1 MKKYIAE
8 AIGTATLVLIGCG
21 SATLGGLGGVV
32 GGGQAFGPLA
42 LLPIAF
48 AFGLAVTG
56 MAYGIG
62 PVSGCHINPAVTLGV
77 WSAGRMPTSEV
88 PGYIIGQIVGA
99 IGGAAILYVILSGKA
114 GGWDL
119 AKGGLGANGW
129 GEGYLGAY
137 SMPAALITEF
147 VGTFIF
153 LVVILGAT
161 SKAGATPAA
170 GLAIGLTL
178 VIIHITFI
186 NVTGVSVNPARS
198 LGPALLVGG
207 NALAQLW
214 LFIVAPIAG
223 ALCAGLLF
231 KSRILEA

>member
-62 PVSGCHINPAVTLGV
+62 PVSGCHINPAVTIGV

-99 IGGAAILYVILSGKA
+99 IGGAAILYIILSGKA

-137 SMPAALITEF
+137 SMGAAFLTEF

-161 SKAGATPAA
+161 SKAGSTPAA

-198 LGPALLVGG
+198 LGPAVFVGG

-223 ALCAGLLF
+223 ALCAGLMF

>member
-1 MKKYIAE
+1 MKKYVAE
-8 AIGTATLVLIGCG
+8 FIGTATLVLIGCG
-21 SATLGGLGGVV
+21 SATIGELGGALGAPGIGAV
-32 GGGQAFGPLA
+32 A

-88 PGYIIGQIVGA
+88 PGYIISQILGGLA
-99 IGGAAILYVILSGKA
+99 GAAILYIILSGKGA
-114 GGWDL
+114 GWD
-119 AKGGLGANGW
+119 GGLGANGW
-129 GEGYLGAY
+129 GEGYGGGYSLGA
-137 SMPAALITEF
+137 AFLTEF

-186 NVTGVSVNPARS
+186 KVTGVSVNPARS
-198 LGPALLVGG
+198 LGPALLLGG
-207 NALAQLW
+207 KALAQVW
-214 LFIVAPIAG
+214 LFFVAPIAG
-223 ALCAGLLF
+223 AVAAGALF
-231 KSRILEA
+231 KARILEA

>member
-8 AIGTATLVLIGCG
+8 FIGTAALVLFGCG
-21 SATLGGLGGVV
+21 AVTLGNLGALLGGAEPL
-32 GGGQAFGPLA
+32 GALA
-42 LLPIAF
+42 LLPVALS
-48 AFGLAVTG
+48 FGLAVTA

-62 PVSGCHINPAVTLGV
+62 PVSGCHINPAVTIGV
-77 WSAGRMPTSEV
+77 FAAGRMPASDV
-88 PGYIIGQIVGA
+88 PGYIIAQLLGGLTGA
-99 IGGAAILYVILSGKA
+99 FILLTILSGRAK
-114 GGWDL
+114 GYDL
-119 AKGGLGANGW
+119 AVGGLGQNGW

-137 SMPAALITEF
+137 SLSAAVLTEF
-147 VGTFIF
+147 VATFLF

-178 VIIHITFI
+178 CVIHIVFI

-207 NALAQLW
+207 KALAQVWMFL
-214 LFIVAPIAG
+214 IVPVIAAACAG
-223 ALCAGLLF
+223 ALF
-231 KSRILEA
+231 KARVLEV

>member
-1 MKKYIAE
+1 MKKYLAE
-8 AIGTATLVLIGCG
+8 FLGTAVLVLIGCG
-21 SATLGGLGGVV
+21 SATVGELGAALGVPNIGVV
-32 GGGQAFGPLA
+32 A

-88 PGYIIGQIVGA
+88 PGYIISQILGA
-99 IGGAAILYVILSGKA
+99 IVGAAILVAILSGKGA
-114 GGWDL
+114 GWD
-119 AKGGLGANGW
+119 GGLGANGW
-129 GEGYLGAY
+129 GEGYGGGYSLGA
-137 SMPAALITEF
+137 AFLTEF

-161 SKAGATPAA
+161 SKAGSTPAA

-186 NVTGVSVNPARS
+186 RVTGVSVNPARS
-198 LGPALLVGG
+198 LGPAIFVGG
-207 NALAQLW
+207 KALAQVW
-214 LFIVAPIAG
+214 LFFVAPIAG
-223 ALCAGLLF
+223 ALAAGALF
-231 KSRILEA
+231 KARILEA

>member
-1 MKKYIAE
+1 MKKYVAE
-8 AIGTATLVLIGCG
+8 FIGTAVLVLIGCG
-21 SATLGGLGGVV
+21 SATIGELGGALGAPGIGAV
-32 GGGQAFGPLA
+32 A

-88 PGYIIGQIVGA
+88 PGYIISQILGGVA
-99 IGGAAILYVILSGKA
+99 GAAILYMILSGKGA
-114 GGWDL
+114 GWD
-119 AKGGLGANGW
+119 GGLGANGW
-129 GEGYLGAY
+129 GEGYGGGYSLGA
-137 SMPAALITEF
+137 AALTEF

-186 NVTGVSVNPARS
+186 KVTGVSVNPARS
-198 LGPALLVGG
+198 LGPALLLGG
-207 NALAQLW
+207 KALAQVW
-214 LFIVAPIAG
+214 LFFVAPIAG
-223 ALCAGLLF
+223 AVAAGALF
-231 KSRILEA
+231 KARILEA

>member
-1 MKKYIAE
+1 MKKLVAE
-8 AIGTATLVLIGCG
+8 FIGTAVLVLIGCG
-21 SATLGGLGGVV
+21 SATIGELGGALGVPQIGVV
-32 GGGQAFGPLA
+32 A

-88 PGYIIGQIVGA
+88 PGYIISQILGA
-99 IGGAAILYVILSGKA
+99 IAGAAILYVILAGK
-114 GGWDL
+114 GVGWD
-119 AKGGLGANGW
+119 GGMGANGW
-129 GEGYLGAY
+129 GEGYGGGY
-137 SMPAALITEF
+137 SLAAAFLTEF

-161 SKAGATPAA
+161 SKAGSTPAA

-186 NVTGVSVNPARS
+186 RVTGVSVNPARS
-198 LGPALLVGG
+198 LGPAVFVGG
-207 NALAQLW
+207 KALAQVW
-214 LFIVAPIAG
+214 LFFVAPIAG
-223 ALCAGLLF
+223 ALAAGALF
-231 KSRILEA
+231 KARVLEA